1 MSEKAELEIP
11 NFPSSTN
18 QSSVRELAQVSWT
31 LFQANSLVR
40 RLPAFLRSQ
49 I

>member
-18 QSSVRELAQVSWT
+18 QSSVRELARISWT
-31 LFQANSLVR
+31 LFQANSWVR